1 VQADAWPG
9 ARPAPQPE
17 QLALLPQLL

>member
-1 VQADAWPG
+1 VQTNAWPG
-9 ARPAPQPE
+9 ARPAPLPE